1 MSAMILMTNPEH
13 FEVRYSINP
22 WMRPGEWLLDAAR
35 HIRSARLAWESL
47 HAALAEAGARI
58 EIIPGAEGWPDM
70 VFPANAAL
78 VLDGRSLLAR
88 FRHPERRGEEPVFRA
103 AFERLAA
110 RGLLREVEELPS
122 DLIHEGAGD
131 GIWDLTRQIFWTG
144 YGLRSDRAASDFV
157 ADFFERDA
165 IALELATPSFYHLDT
180 CFCPLN
186 GGEVLFFPSA
196 FTAGAIRKIRER
208 VAPDL
213 LIEAAP
219 DEAAAFCV
227 NAVSIGRTLVMAK
240 GPPRLA
246 AVLAERGYHVIG
258 VDLAPFILSGGGAF
272 CMTLR
277 LDSSSVPTP
286 APSSRQ
292 SLAQGGAL

>member
-1 MSAMILMTNPEH
+1 M
-13 FEVRYSINP
+13 
-22 WMRPGEWLLDAAR
+22 
-35 HIRSARLAWESL
+35 
-47 HAALAEAGARI
+47 
-58 EIIPGAEGWPDM
+58 
-70 VFPANAAL
+70 
-78 VLDGRSLLAR
+78 
-88 FRHPERRGEEPVFRA
+88 
-103 AFERLAA
+103 
-110 RGLLREVEELPS
+110 
-122 DLIHEGAGD
+122 
-131 GIWDLTRQIFWTG
+131 
-144 YGLRSDRAASDFV
+144 
-157 ADFFERDA
+157 
-165 IALELATPSFYHLDT
+165 
-180 CFCPLN
+180 
-186 GGEVLFFPSA
+186 LFFPSA

-277 LDSSSVPTP
+277 LDSSSVPSP